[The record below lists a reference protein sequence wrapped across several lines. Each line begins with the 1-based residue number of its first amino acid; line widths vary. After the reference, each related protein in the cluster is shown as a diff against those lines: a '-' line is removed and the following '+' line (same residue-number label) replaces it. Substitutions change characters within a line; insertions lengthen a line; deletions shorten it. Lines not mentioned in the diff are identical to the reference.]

1 MQMGLGRS
9 AVGLVVLC
17 ALGAAAKSLE
27 EVLKDQKNLTT
38 FRGLVDEY
46 ADFYKDLP
54 DSGVTVIAPNDGAFI
69 KGQGWDA
76 DQQAIPVWLRYGVLR
91 GEVKL
96 SSMSPGDTQTVPTL
110 LNDSRYANVSDGQKV
125 FITMQPEGEV
135 VISSGLGTHITVVGT
150 DIPFD
155 NGLVQ
160 VVESLFVVPRRLEP
174 SIRDSYTDLT
184 AFLGAL
190 YRAGLVD
197 EFAQTP
203 NATIFAPHNSA
214 FQRLAGAFDSMDDD
228 EFRRVLRYHIVP
240 NGVLRSSDLENASN
254 LTTAA
259 KTPLHVTRY
268 INDIYV
274 NTARIIQT
282 DLLIANGIVQM
293 IDNVLNVEQN
303 DVRPDVSQSAQ
314 APVFTATASVAT
326 GEGAPVPFTSAL
338 PCTAS
343 CSTSQA
349 PRPTGEGLDD
359 EGGSGDDENGAATR
373 GPGAAGAMAIAMGAA
388 AGVLGMGFVGI
399 A

>member
-1 MQMGLGRS
+1 MSGKVNLG
-9 AVGLVVLC
+9 
-17 ALGAAAKSLE
+17 
-27 EVLKDQKNLTT
+27 
-38 FRGLVDEY
+38 
-46 ADFYKDLP
+46 
-54 DSGVTVIAPNDGAFI
+54 
-69 KGQGWDA
+69 
-76 DQQAIPVWLRYGVLR
+76 
-91 GEVKL
+91 
-96 SSMSPGDTQTVPTL
+96 SMSPGDTQTVPTL

-155 NGLVQ
+155 GGLVQ
-160 VVESLFVVPRRLEP
+160 VVESLYVVPRRLEP
-174 SIRDSYTDLT
+174 SIRDSYMDLT

-190 YRAGLVD
+190 YRADLVD

-214 FQRLAGAFDSMDDD
+214 FQRLAGAFDSMDDE

-240 NGVLRSSDLENASN
+240 NAVLRSSDLQDSSN
-254 LTTAA
+254 LTTGA

-282 DLLIANGIVQM
+282 DLLVANGIVQM
-293 IDNVLNVEQN
+293 IDNVLNVELN
-303 DVRPDVSQSAQ
+303 DVRPNVSQSAQ
-314 APVFTATASVAT
+314 DAVFTATASVAT

-349 PRPTGEGLDD
+349 PRPTGEGGDGK
-359 EGGSGDDENGAATR
+359 GGTPDDENGAAR
-373 GPGAAGAMAIAMGAA
+373 GLGPGTMAVAMGAA
-388 AGVLGMGFVGI
+388 AGVLGIGFVGI